1 MEQIAIILTSPN
13 APFVLG
19 FLAIIIIAL
28 IIVVKNKWLFF
39 KGHGLQVGVD
49 SSERTRA
56 LIQSQFE
63 YANAIMDGSIS
74 DLPKDIDIYRAK
86 YVIARA
92 EDVMQKAIIF
102 NNMTKDPSYIR
113 AKQSLVY
120 QAVRKRTDHEFFKT
134 PEFKEYCDNLVEKL
148 IFDLVDMKTSYLK
161 E

>member
-1 MEQIAIILTSPN
+1 MESLVTILTSAN
-13 APFVLG
+13 APFILG
-19 FLAIIIIAL
+19 FLAIVIIA
-28 IIVVKNKWLFF
+28 IVIAAKNKWLFF

-49 SSERTRA
+49 SSEKTRA

-63 YANAIMDGSIS
+63 YANAVMDGSIA
-74 DLPKDIDIYRAK
+74 DLPKDLDIYRAK

-92 EDVMQKAIIF
+92 EDIIQNAIIF
-102 NNMTKDPSYIR
+102 NNMTKDPSYVR

-148 IFDLVDMKTSYLK
+148 IFDLVDMKNSYLK